1 MKLLY
6 EIQFLKGG
14 RSGRCYII
22 AASTDDILKYEE
34 REQIQIIHSRP
45 VASTFGNIFAKA
57 GEDVL
62 LTDMTEKK
70 DFF

>member
-14 RSGRCYII
+14 RSGRCFLL
-22 AASTDDILKYEE
+22 ATSSDDVLKYEE
-34 REQIQIIHSRP
+34 REDIQIILSRP
-45 VASTFGNIFAKA
+45 VASTFGNYFAKA

-62 LTDMTEKK
+62 LADMTETKK
-70 DFF
+70 IF